1 MDSKNMTVQLNK
13 NKQKHPFVIKYN
25 FITIKKTTIKKPSV
39 VQNRHIQLYLSKIV
53 FQRLLLCFGLNFLVN
68 INKVMP
74 IVLVPHKEGVSSL
87 PFGQS
92 GRPSHSRVRDIQNK
106 LLHPYSPSRDAHEP
120 VTEAM
125 FR

>member
-1 MDSKNMTVQLNK
+1 M
-13 NKQKHPFVIKYN
+13 
-25 FITIKKTTIKKPSV
+25 
-39 VQNRHIQLYLSKIV
+39 YLSKIV
-53 FQRLLLCFGLNFLVN
+53 FQRLLLCFGLNFLVY
-68 INKVMP
+68 ITKVMP